1 MSHQGSENTS
11 PTERRVPGGME
22 GVCAC
27 MCVCCRD
34 VSQETEGRGLIFLPN
49 AKKSEN
55 DNNLGRTAFRS
66 GEETRDI

>member
-1 MSHQGSENTS
+1 
-11 PTERRVPGGME
+11 ME

>member
-1 MSHQGSENTS
+1 MC
-11 PTERRVPGGME
+11 
-22 GVCAC
+22 VCVC
-27 MCVCCRD
+27 VCVCCRD

-66 GEETRDI
+66 GEERRDI